1 MESTIPKYQDT
12 PWYQATKTVAKTTSD
27 VSITSPVYLYKD
39 YNNPAIMVYTKNEE
53 EVNDLRNTTR
63 QTLNL
68 LHVQGFSL
76 PITYVNGSF
85 GENLSFIPFDHLH
98 QSYHRPLV
106 SCSKDGIGILGS
118 TSELNQAPG

>member
-1 MESTIPKYQDT
+1 
-12 PWYQATKTVAKTTSD
+12 
-27 VSITSPVYLYKD
+27 
-39 YNNPAIMVYTKNEE
+39 MVYTKNEE
-53 EVNDLRNTTR
+53 EVNDLRNTMR